1 MLAYFKLAEDDSA
14 GEADL
19 LDHIEAQTSIYAP
32 VEAYP
37 FPQAM
42 DPWLTY
48 RRAILSV
55 RDRAF
60 APPSPEAS
68 EVRNKIMRARLLT
81 ELRIARDEFV
91 AVKNADGLGC
101 EEYICWAFEK
111 MAEGKDQGSNVR
123 REIEAGFK
131 MLDERLKKLADGLGK
146 GAWVF
151 MG

>member
-1 MLAYFKLAEDDSA
+1 MLGYFKLAEDESA

-19 LDHIEAQTSIYAP
+19 LDHIETQTSIYAP
-32 VEAYP
+32 VDAYP

-42 DPWLTY
+42 NPWLTY

-55 RDRAF
+55 RDRVS
-60 APPSPEAS
+60 APLSPEAS

-111 MAEGKDQGSNVR
+111 MAEGNNEESDVR
-123 REIEAGFK
+123 REIEHGFK
-131 MLDERLKKLADGLGK
+131 MLDERLKRLADGLGK
-146 GAWVF
+146 GEWVF

>member
-1 MLAYFKLAEDDSA
+1 
-14 GEADL
+14 
-19 LDHIEAQTSIYAP
+19 
-32 VEAYP
+32 
-37 FPQAM
+37 
-42 DPWLTY
+42 
-48 RRAILSV
+48 V
-55 RDRAF
+55 RT
-60 APPSPEAS
+60 
-68 EVRNKIMRARLLT
+68 KIMRARLLT
-81 ELRIARDEFV
+81 ELQIARDEFV

-146 GAWVF
+146 GEWVF